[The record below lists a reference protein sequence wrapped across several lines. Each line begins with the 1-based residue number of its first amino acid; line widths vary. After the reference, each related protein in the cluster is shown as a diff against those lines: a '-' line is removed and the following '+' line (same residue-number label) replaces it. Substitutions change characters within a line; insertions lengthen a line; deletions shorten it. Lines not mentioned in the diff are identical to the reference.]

1 MSTIDEAA
9 FSGMIQGI
17 WKWLSL
23 ESMCLIAH
31 IVCFV

>member
-23 ESMCLIAH
+23 ERTCLIAH
-31 IVCFV
+31 TVCLV